1 MEMGSRPQVRPRI
14 TGRIVLAGL
23 IAGTVSGACALFVE
37 MLYGLFSSSRSFW
50 DAPMAM
56 FSWVFGIQHYTRN
69 SPGDHFWPVILGIV
83 GFVALMAILGVAFA
97 ALMTVMR
104 ASNDGTILAAAL
116 LSALVGWVVLR
127 YIIVPL
133 NSGEEKLI
141 TTSAVSPQWFWWLSL
156 FAISGLALGASYD
169 AERRFEPEW
178 WAEAQRQESRMTP
191 TT

>member
-1 MEMGSRPQVRPRI
+1 
-14 TGRIVLAGL
+14 
-23 IAGTVSGACALFVE
+23 
-37 MLYGLFSSSRSFW
+37 
-50 DAPMAM
+50 
-56 FSWVFGIQHYTRN
+56 
-69 SPGDHFWPVILGIV
+69 
-83 GFVALMAILGVAFA
+83 
-97 ALMTVMR
+97 
-104 ASNDGTILAAAL
+104 
-116 LSALVGWVVLR
+116 VLR

-156 FAISGLALGASYD
+156 FAISGIALGVSYD